1 MFPMGPDSIIDE
13 VLVVLSAAVAIAAA
27 VVE

>member
-1 MFPMGPDSIIDE
+1 MGPDSIIDE